1 MSTITEQDI
10 LLVQKDILISLI
22 ERYNNGNYSYNLRTT
37 NVIELT
43 GMSSEMTKNI
53 LDSSLKHYKDFIKI
67 QQLLLE
73 NKDAE

>member
-37 NVIELT
+37 NVLELT

-53 LDSSLKHYKDFIKI
+53 LDSSLKHYKDFIKS

-73 NKDAE
+73 KQIC